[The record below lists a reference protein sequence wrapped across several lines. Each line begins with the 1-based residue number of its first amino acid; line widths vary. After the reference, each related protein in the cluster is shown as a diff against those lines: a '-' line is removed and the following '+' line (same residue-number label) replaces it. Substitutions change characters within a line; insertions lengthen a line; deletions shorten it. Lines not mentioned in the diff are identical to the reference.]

1 MIVSVLEYNSDVVS
15 FFDSDFNFNDYYC
28 SCSADGADGWSD
40 EDVFKSLFAMSG
52 PVLGRGVG
60 PL

>member
-15 FFDSDFNFNDYYC
+15 FFDSDFNFNDYYW
-28 SCSADGADGWSD
+28 SCSADGADGCSD
-40 EDVFKSLFAMSG
+40 EDVFKSLFAISG